1 MVNVYSTKV
10 RPYMCFNLAQ
20 VRKIK
25 LIGAGFCHYRYQ
37 RLVDRYGEL

>member
-10 RPYMCFNLAQ
+10 RPHMSFNLAQ

-25 LIGAGFCHYRYQ
+25 LISHSFCHFRYQ
-37 RLVDRYGEL
+37 RRVDRYGEL